1 MRASDGQ
8 VRAGWRSGCLLHRG
22 LADGLVPRK
31 GRDQGRGE
39 ELSGRSG
46 GKVDPNG
53 STVEIDPLLALLIS
67 QGQGQG

>member
-1 MRASDGQ
+1 M
-8 VRAGWRSGCLLHRG
+8 HRG
-22 LADGLVPRK
+22 LADGLVPRE

-39 ELSGRSG
+39 EFSGRSG

-67 QGQGQG
+67 